1 MGMWMFLL
9 HMYLHF
15 CACVTQW
22 LRVCSISSTA
32 FMCFFGVLR
41 SEATADS
48 TEVPSPRILQPH
60 RSKIRAVPGE
70 KLIIECKADPGLPD
84 DFTHVYWLVNS
95 TFPEVAFTDGRVS
108 ETEESASEDG
118 RVIQRSLV
126 LKNVTAEDFKS
137 TFTCVISSLAGL
149 DRRTVTL
156 MPTRLVFPH
165 YLTPNSKHQG
175 KPRKEFKKK
184 PRKKDQGKKTK
195 PR

>member
-1 MGMWMFLL
+1 M
-9 HMYLHF
+9 
-15 CACVTQW
+15 V
-22 LRVCSISSTA
+22 
-32 FMCFFGVLR
+32 FFGVLR

-60 RSKIRAVPGE
+60 RSKIRAVPG
-70 KLIIECKADPGLPD
+70 KQLIIECKADPGLPD

-165 YLTPNSKHQG
+165 YLTSSPFVLHSLPTQNTRGNRERNLRRNLAKRIRG
-175 KPRKEFKKK
+175 KKKK
-184 PRKKDQGKKTK
+184 PR
-195 PR
+195 